1 MSEIDEY
8 VKLARESGC
17 TEDQME
23 RFLSA
28 GYVALPTFLKFHA
41 TARAIDNKVGYDEIM
56 LDGTR
61 GSAKSHAIIA
71 QTAIDDCQK
80 YDGLKFL
87 FLRQTQRAAMESFRD
102 LVNRVLK
109 FVPHTMGNSKIE
121 FPNGSTIFI
130 GGYKDDND
138 INKYV
143 GIEYDGLV
151 LEEATQISGAKYEM
165 LLGSIRTSRT
175 DWIPRKYLSTNP
187 GGVGHTYFKERFI
200 TPNVLGEEKNTRRF
214 FASYKDNP
222 FINDEYKKYL
232 EGLSGDLAKAWRD
245 GDWDIFAGQAFPA
258 FKYSTHVITPFEIPD
273 NWYKW
278 RAVDWGMTA
287 PFCCLWFAKDPDI
300 GRVYIY
306 REYYKAGLTDKQQA
320 KAILDLTPE
329 QGFMLTYADPS
340 MWGKKNIDNY
350 ISSSADEYASI
361 GVPLVKADN
370 NRINGKRKV
379 DRILAD
385 LPDGKPGL
393 MVFNTCVNFIRTI
406 PALIYDKNNP
416 EDVSQ
421 DGEDHAYDTLRY
433 GLTNMLNRNN
443 LNRVSPPHPLTRLNG
458 IV

>member
-138 INKYV
+138 INKSV
-143 GIEYDGLV
+143 NPDALNFRRSWLDRLRGSWMLMRIKKV
-151 LEEATQISGAKYEM
+151 ISN
-165 LLGSIRTSRT
+165 
-175 DWIPRKYLSTNP
+175 RKIIFQWLIS
-187 GGVGHTYFKERFI
+187 KDKI
-200 TPNVLGEEKNTRRF
+200 KNR
-214 FASYKDNP
+214 
-222 FINDEYKKYL
+222 
-232 EGLSGDLAKAWRD
+232 
-245 GDWDIFAGQAFPA
+245 
-258 FKYSTHVITPFEIPD
+258 
-273 NWYKW
+273 
-278 RAVDWGMTA
+278 
-287 PFCCLWFAKDPDI
+287 
-300 GRVYIY
+300 
-306 REYYKAGLTDKQQA
+306 
-320 KAILDLTPE
+320 
-329 QGFMLTYADPS
+329 
-340 MWGKKNIDNY
+340 
-350 ISSSADEYASI
+350 
-361 GVPLVKADN
+361 
-370 NRINGKRKV
+370 
-379 DRILAD
+379 
-385 LPDGKPGL
+385 
-393 MVFNTCVNFIRTI
+393 
-406 PALIYDKNNP
+406 
-416 EDVSQ
+416 
-421 DGEDHAYDTLRY
+421 
-433 GLTNMLNRNN
+433 
-443 LNRVSPPHPLTRLNG
+443 
-458 IV
+458 